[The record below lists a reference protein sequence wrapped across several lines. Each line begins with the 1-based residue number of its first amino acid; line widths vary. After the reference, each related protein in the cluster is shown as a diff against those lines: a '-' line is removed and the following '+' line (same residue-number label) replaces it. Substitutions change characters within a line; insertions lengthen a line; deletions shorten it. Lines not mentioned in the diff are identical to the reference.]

1 MPNIF
6 LKKSSVAGKVPV
18 VGDLAFGELALN
30 YSDGKLYYKTAGN
43 LINYIANGG
52 TFTTALS
59 ITSST
64 QATSTTTGAL
74 VVTGGV
80 GIGRDLWVGGLIESL
95 STSQSISTTTGAI
108 QVIGGVGIGGSV
120 YVGSRVGW
128 VNATNQSAV
137 YQVYNTTTNSL
148 DTIFA

>member
-1 MPNIF
+1 MSTII
-6 LKKSSVAGKVPV
+6 LKKSSVSGKVPL

-30 YSDGKLYYKTAGN
+30 YADGKLYYKTSGN

-74 VVTGGV
+74 IVT
-80 GIGRDLWVGGLIESL
+80 
-95 STSQSISTTTGAI
+95 
-108 QVIGGVGIGGSV
+108 GGVGIGGSV

>member
-1 MPNIF
+1 MSTII

-30 YSDGKLYYKTAGN
+30 YTDGKLYYKTAGN

-64 QATSTTTGAL
+64 QSTSTTTGAL
-74 VVTGGV
+74 QVMGGV
-80 GIGRDLWVGGLIESL
+80 GV
-95 STSQSISTTTGAI
+95 
-108 QVIGGVGIGGSV
+108 GGSV
-120 YVGSRVGW
+120 YVGNRVGF
-128 VNATNQSAV
+128 VNTSNVSVV
-137 YQVYNTTTNSL
+137 YTFYNTVTNSL
-148 DTIFA
+148 DTVFG